1 MSEGF
6 SQKIAALPI
15 IGQPRKNLEYS
26 FSTDVLGRLIEVV
39 SGQRLGDFMKKNIF
53 ITLQMSDTGISI
65 PPNKMN
71 QAAQVYN
78 YASQNYPIY
87 LLDPSKEPSM
97 DSGGGGILS
106 TLAYYIKFTQMILN
120 KGELNGKRIIGS
132 RTVEYMS
139 SNQLADYVDKGD
151 LYLPG
156 GGYGFGLGFTV
167 RLKNGLSSSIGSK
180 GEHAW
185 SGWACTRF
193 WIDPLENLIGIFM
206 VQDVP
211 NSGYSW
217 LKFKTLV
224 YQTMVETEILPT

>member
-1 MSEGF
+1 MEVISGQSLGEFMKQNVFPPLQMNDTGF
-6 SQKIAALPI
+6 S
-15 IGQPRKNLEYS
+15 
-26 FSTDVLGRLIEVV
+26 
-39 SGQRLGDFMKKNIF
+39 
-53 ITLQMSDTGISI
+53 I
-65 PPNKMN
+65 PANKMN
-71 QAAQVYN
+71 RSGQGYD
-78 YASQNYPIY
+78 YATKGYPNY
-87 LLDPSKEPSM
+87 LLEPAQKPSM
-97 DSGGGGILS
+97 DSGGGGLLS
-106 TLAYYIKFTQMILN
+106 TLAYYVKFAQMILK

-211 NSGYSW
+211 NSGY
-217 LKFKTLV
+217 LGPRYKALV
-224 YQTMVETEILPT
+224 YQTLVN